1 MIRIGKGRFYL
12 YNEFMEFI
20 KNINNQRFFSIFG
33 LVFIGL
39 GWLAFLLALAGIFYS
54 WILGIILILGS
65 AFIVYVAILNKKNLK
80 LKWDILVVIL
90 TALGIIII
98 FSNFTV
104 PTVFSG
110 RDQGSFSN
118 AAIGL
123 AKNHSL
129 KSSFPAEQEFFKI
142 YGQGVALNFPGFNY
156 DSTGNLVPSFFLGYI
171 VWLAIFFSIFGLKGL
186 VIANGVSFFIFL
198 LSFYFLA
205 KNYLKKYRALA
216 AFFLIITSFIFSW
229 FFKFTLS
236 ENLALALIWFGLLQ
250 FIWFLRKNDKLFLV
264 SFLASFGLLLF
275 VRIEGVAFLIM
286 ALIAFY
292 FLGKNKKLPSRK
304 NLLKYILIFLI
315 LVLIFFAVSFSAN
328 KPAYIAIAKGFL
340 NSFNFSQNS
349 SGTGSGIL
357 GFIKENIYLLQI
369 FTLYAILIYFVFGL
383 IGLIYFFKKR
393 KFEIL
398 IPLFILSP
406 AFIYLINPSVTPDH
420 PWMLRRYV
428 FATVPIS
435 ILYTTLFLNH
445 FLKKRFGFYLLFSVL
460 LLSNLIVFVPN
471 LNLKEND
478 TLLPQ
483 VEKISQNFQDNDLVL
498 IDRGVT
504 GDPWAMI
511 SGPMNVL
518 LGKQSV
524 YFFNPN
530 DLDKID
536 RSKFNNIYLIV
547 PNENFDFYQKDDFI
561 YKFSSVKD
569 YVIRKES
576 LNVSDE
582 KKSNLYGHIP
592 TSPLHQEEY
601 VYGKI
606 YLLK

>member
-1 MIRIGKGRFYL
+1 
-12 YNEFMEFI
+12 MEFI

-54 WILGIILILGS
+54 WILGIILILGL
-65 AFIVYVAILNKKNLK
+65 AFIVYAAILNRENLK
-80 LKWDILVVIL
+80 LKWDILIVIL

-98 FSNFTV
+98 LSNFTV

-118 AAIGL
+118 AAISL

-129 KSSFPAEQEFFKI
+129 KSSFPAEQEFSKI

-171 VWLAIFFSIFGLKGL
+171 VWLAIFFSIFGIKGL
-186 VIANGVSFFIFL
+186 VVANGISFFIFL

-205 KNYLKKYRALA
+205 ANYLKKSRALA
-216 AFFLIITSFIFSW
+216 TFFLIITSFIFSW

-250 FIWFLRKNDKLFLV
+250 LIWFLRKKEKIFFV

-275 VRIEGVAFLIM
+275 VRIEGIAFLITT
-286 ALIAFY
+286 LIVFY
-292 FLGKNKKLPSRK
+292 FLEKNKKLPSKK
-304 NLLKYILIFLI
+304 NILKYILIFLI
-315 LVLIFFAVSFSAN
+315 LILIFFSISFSAN
-328 KPAYIAIAKGFL
+328 KPSYIAIAKGFL

-349 SGTGSGIL
+349 PGAGSGIL

-393 KFEIL
+393 KFELL

-406 AFIYLINPSVTPDH
+406 AFIYLINSSVTPDH

-428 FATVPIS
+428 FAAVPIS
-435 ILYTTLFLNH
+435 ILYTALFLNY
-445 FLKKRFGFYLLFSVL
+445 FLKKRFGFYLLLSVL
-460 LLSNLIVFVPN
+460 LFSNLIVFFPN
-471 LNLKEND
+471 LSLRENY
-478 TLLPQ
+478 TLLSQ
-483 VEKISQNFQDNDLVL
+483 IEKMSQDFQDTDLIL
-498 IDRGVT
+498 IDREAT
-504 GDPWAMI
+504 GNPWAMM

-518 LGKQSV
+518 FGKQSV
-524 YFFNPN
+524 YFFNPS
-530 DLDKID
+530 DLDKIN
-536 RSKFNNIYLIV
+536 RSMFNNIYLIV
-547 PNENFDFYQKDDFI
+547 PNEKFEFYQKDDFI

-569 YVIRKES
+569 YVIKKES
-576 LNVSDE
+576 LNILNE
-582 KKSNLYGHIP
+582 NKSNLYGHVP
-592 TSPLHQEEY
+592 TPPPYQEKY
-601 VYGKI
+601 IYGKI